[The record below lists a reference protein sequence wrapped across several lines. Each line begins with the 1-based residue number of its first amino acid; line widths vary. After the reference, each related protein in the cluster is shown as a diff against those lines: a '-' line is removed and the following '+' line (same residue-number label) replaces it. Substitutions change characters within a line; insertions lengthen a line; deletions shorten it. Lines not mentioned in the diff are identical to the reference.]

1 VEVVEMKRSSDADL
15 IDQAPVQDRDLLQR
29 MSLYFDAIDHRLEQ
43 GQGWF
48 IFNAP
53 SNRARRIASFI
64 ETRSSEHT
72 PPLSTCFVPWRD
84 FSVSAYVTEVGLSQL
99 EAEVAQR
106 ESERM
111 AHELALARQ
120 VTASTEMQMLHSDLV
135 VLTGLKPQSW
145 HEATY
150 LDRLVDARYNRKQAT
165 ILVTPDMPGRLE
177 DEFRQLDPS
186 STFWERLFDRMYE
199 TSLVA
204 L

>member
-1 VEVVEMKRSSDADL
+1 MKRSSDADL

-29 MSLYFDAIDHRLEQ
+29 MSLYFDAIDSRLEQ

-48 IFNAP
+48 IFNAS
-53 SNRARRIASFI
+53 SNRARRISGFI
-64 ETRSSEHT
+64 HHRTSEHQ
-72 PPLSTCFVPWRD
+72 PPLQTCFVPWRD
-84 FSVSAYVTEVGLSQL
+84 FSLSAYVTEVGLSQL
-99 EAEVAQR
+99 EAETADQDDARVVK
-106 ESERM
+106 
-111 AHELALARQ
+111 ELALARQ

-135 VLTGLKPQSW
+135 VLSGLKPQRW

-150 LDRLVDARYNRKQAT
+150 LDRLVDARYRRKQAT
-165 ILVTPDMPGRLE
+165 ILLTPDMPGRLE

-186 STFWERLFDRMYE
+186 STFWERLFERMYE

>member
-1 VEVVEMKRSSDADL
+1 MEVVEMKPSSEADL

-53 SNRARRIASFI
+53 SSRARRIAGFI
-64 ETRSSEHT
+64 QYRTSEHQ
-72 PPLSTCFVPWRD
+72 PPLQTYFVPWRD
-84 FSVSAYVTEVGLSQL
+84 FSLSAYVTEIGLSQL
-99 EAEVAQR
+99 EAETGDQSDARVVK
-106 ESERM
+106 
-111 AHELALARQ
+111 ELALARR

-135 VLTGLKPQSW
+135 VLSGLKPRSW

-150 LDRLVDARYNRKQAT
+150 LDRLVDARYRRKQAT
-165 ILVTPDMPGRLE
+165 ILLTPDMPGRLE

-186 STFWERLFDRMYE
+186 STFWERLFERMYE

>member
-1 VEVVEMKRSSDADL
+1 MKRVSDADQ

-53 SNRARRIASFI
+53 SNRARRIADFI
-64 ETRSSEHT
+64 HYRSSEHQPALAT
-72 PPLSTCFVPWRD
+72 YFLPWRD
-84 FSVSAYVTEVGLSQL
+84 FSVSAYVNEIGLSQL
-99 EAEVAQR
+99 EAEMEQHDDDRLVK
-106 ESERM
+106 EV
-111 AHELALARQ
+111 ALARQ
-120 VTASTEMQMLHSDLV
+120 VTASTETRMLHSDLL
-135 VLTGLKPQSW
+135 VLSGLRPQSW

-150 LDRLVDARYNRKQAT
+150 LDRLVDARYHRKQAT
-165 ILVTPDMPGRLE
+165 ILLTPEMPGRLE

-186 STFWERLFDRMYE
+186 STFWERLFERMYE